1 MMNAHIN
8 TEMFLKG
15 SKHYGNC

>member
-1 MMNAHIN
+1 MNAHIN